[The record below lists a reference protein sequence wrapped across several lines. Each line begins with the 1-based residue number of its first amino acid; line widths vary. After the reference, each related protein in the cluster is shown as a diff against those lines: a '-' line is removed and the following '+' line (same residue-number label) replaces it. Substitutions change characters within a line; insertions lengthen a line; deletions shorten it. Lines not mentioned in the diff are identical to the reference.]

1 MPDPKPAGAK
11 PAQKISAKIWDENA
25 TPRHRIQ
32 WCPGCGDFGVLA
44 AMKMALTKMEITPHQ
59 VLLVG
64 GIGCSGQ
71 IRNYLNGNAFHG
83 SHGGALAYALGAKM
97 ANPELKV
104 VSMAGDGDT
113 FAIGVE
119 NFVHVCR
126 RDPDLLHVIM
136 DNGVYGLTKG
146 QNSPTH
152 GLGMNLTEFSEES
165 PPPFSPLRLALTAG
179 ATFVAQS
186 FSGDPKHAAEIYVQ
200 ALQHKGF
207 AMVNDFSPCVTYNKF
222 NTYDW
227 YREHVEEI
235 PSGHT
240 PDDINAAWD
249 LLNDFDKR
257 GRLPLGIVY
266 RHPRSKKIFKRAP
279 LWPHELAEVDV
290 KPLLRQ
296 FV

>member
-1 MPDPKPAGAK
+1 MSDSNPQTRAP
-11 PAQKISAKIWDENA
+11 QKITAKTWDENA
-25 TPRHRIQ
+25 IPRHRIQ

-44 AMKMALTKMEITPHQ
+44 ALKMALTKLEITPHE
-59 VLLVG
+59 LLIVS

-71 IRNYLNGNAFHG
+71 IRNYLNGNGFHG
-83 SHGGALAYALGAKM
+83 THGGPLAYALGAKM
-97 ANPELKV
+97 ANPRLKV
-104 VSMAGDGDT
+104 ISTAGDGDT

-126 RDPDLLHVIM
+126 RDPELLHIIM

-152 GLGMNLTEFSEES
+152 GRGMGITEWSEES
-165 PPPFSPLRLALTAG
+165 PPPFAPLRLALTAG

-186 FSGDPKHAAEIYVQ
+186 FSGDPKHAAEIYVH

-227 YREHVEEI
+227 YRAHVEEI
-235 PSGHT
+235 PKDHDPT
-240 PDDINAAWD
+240 DINGAWD
-249 LLNDFDKR
+249 LLNEFDR
-257 GRLPLGIVY
+257 RDRLPLGVVY
-266 RHPRSKKIFKRAP
+266 RHPRNKKVFEP
-279 LWPHELAEVDV
+279 VPVWPEQLADADV
-290 KPLLRQ
+290 RPLLNE
-296 FV
+296 FK

>member
-1 MPDPKPAGAK
+1 MADTK
-11 PAQKISAKIWDENA
+11 AQKISAKVWEENA

-44 AMKMALTKMEITPHQ
+44 AVKMALTKMEITPHQ

-83 SHGGALAYALGAKM
+83 SHGGPLAHALGAKM
-97 ANPELKV
+97 ANPELRV
-104 VSMAGDGDT
+104 ISMAGDGDT

-126 RDPDLLHVIM
+126 RDPEIMHVIM

-152 GLGMNLTEFSEES
+152 GRGMDLQIFSEES

-200 ALQHKGF
+200 GLQHKGF

-235 PSGHT
+235 PADHN
-240 PDDINAAWD
+240 PEDINGAWD
-249 LLNDFDKR
+249 LLNDFDRR
-257 GRLPLGIVY
+257 GRLPLGIIY
-266 RHPRSKKIFKRAP
+266 RHPRNKKTFKRAP
-279 LWPHELAEVDV
+279 IWPQELQNADI